1 MRKHMTHSQ
10 QVQINKL
17 LRQGVT
23 DMAVIQKAV
32 PVHEDCIK
40 AVARKFGNEKK
51 AAAEATIAAAETPV
65 KKTVKKAAPKKAAD
79 VDPIS

>member
-10 QVQINKL
+10 QVQINRL
-17 LRQGVT
+17 LREGVT
-23 DMAVIQKAV
+23 DMAVIQAAV

-40 AVARKFGNEKK
+40 GVARKFGNEKK
-51 AAAEATIAAAETPV
+51 AAAAETPV
-65 KKTVKKAAPKKAAD
+65 KKAAPKKAAPKKAAD